1 MKYLWQIAF
10 KCHSQDEGFTLFEV
24 LVSIL
29 IVAIFLA
36 VAMQALLIAVVFK
49 VRAEQRNEA
58 VNWIQKD
65 LEFVK
70 NQAKEYEINTF
81 PHSVRCNA
89 TTSADGFA
97 AGLLH
102 NILGTPMLPP
112 PAPPPTTTSISRTLG
127 GKDFTLT
134 RISIYDTPTYAYKL
148 LKLSYNVT
156 PADGGSAIASLST
169 EVIPDASLKC
179 P

>member
-1 MKYLWQIAF
+1 MHLQKLPL
-10 KCHSQDEGFTLFEV
+10 QDKGFTLFEV
-24 LVSIL
+24 LISIL
-29 IVAIFLA
+29 IVSVFLA
-36 VAMQALLIAVVFK
+36 VAMQALLFAIIFK
-49 VRAEQRNEA
+49 VRAEQRQEA
-58 VNWIQKD
+58 ITWIQKD

-81 PHSVRCNA
+81 PYSNRCNA

-102 NILGTPMLPP
+102 SILGTPTSPP
-112 PAPPPTTTSISRTLG
+112 PSAPSTTTSVSKTLA
-127 GKDFTLT
+127 GKSFTLT
-134 RISIYDTPTYAYKL
+134 RTAIYDNPTYAYKL
-148 LKLSYNVT
+148 LQLTYNVT
-156 PADGGSAIASLST
+156 PADSNSPIATLST

>member
-1 MKYLWQIAF
+1 MRSPKVPLQT
-10 KCHSQDEGFTLFEV
+10 EGFTLFEV
-24 LVSIL
+24 LISIL
-29 IVAIFLA
+29 IVSIFLA
-36 VAMQALLIAVVFK
+36 VAMQALLLATVFK

-58 VNWIQKD
+58 ATWIQKD

-70 NQAKEYEINTF
+70 NQAKEYEIDTF
-81 PHSVRCNA
+81 PYSNRCNA

-102 NILGTPMLPP
+102 SILGTPMSPP
-112 PAPPPTTTSISRTLG
+112 PSAPSTTTSVSKTLG
-127 GKDFTLT
+127 DKSFILT
-134 RISIYDTPTYAYKL
+134 RSAIYDTPTYAYKL
-148 LKLSYNVT
+148 LQLTYNVT
-156 PADGGSAIASLST
+156 PADGGSPIATLST